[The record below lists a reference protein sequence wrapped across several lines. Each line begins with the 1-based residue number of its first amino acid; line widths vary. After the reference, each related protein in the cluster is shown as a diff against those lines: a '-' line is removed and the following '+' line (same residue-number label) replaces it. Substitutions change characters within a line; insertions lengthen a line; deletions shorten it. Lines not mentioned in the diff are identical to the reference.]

1 MSETEKR
8 LKSNEKELKEL
19 EERRASEVLQLRSAQ
34 ESEIKD
40 ARKKIVDLEASRDAK
55 ILVAKQEMEKLASET
70 KLISD
75 QIGKLVKLREADI
88 AQFDKLCIKSF
99 SENLDKALVYMPFYV
114 ISYDKEIKD
123 RYLIVPPSS
132 MSAIDMS
139 TKLKAVLGR
148 ARIKS
153 FLAPRF
159 RELTSMAENIQTQG
173 QKNSI
178 FAAELKQLGAINNIL
193 VMAWIHDEIDK
204 GLLGLKNQGWLNDKQ
219 YGAVVAGAKATLKPS
234 D

>member
-8 LKSNEKELKEL
+8 LKLNEKELGEL
-19 EERRASEVLQLRSAQ
+19 EERRVSEVLQLKSAQ
-34 ESEIKD
+34 ESEVKD
-40 ARKKIVDLEASRDAK
+40 ARSKIVELEASRDAK
-55 ILVAKQEMEKLASET
+55 ILVTKQEMEKLGSDT

-75 QIGKLVKLREADI
+75 QLGKLVKLREADI
-88 AQFDKLCIKSF
+88 AKFDNLCIKSF
-99 SENLDKALVYMPFYV
+99 SENLDKALVLMPFYV
-114 ISYDKEIKD
+114 ISYDKETKD

-132 MSAIDMS
+132 MSTMDIS

-159 RELTSMAENIQTQG
+159 KELTSMAENIQTQG

-204 GLLGLKNQGWLNDKQ
+204 GLLGLKNQGWLNDKE
-219 YGAVVAGAKATLKPS
+219 YGAVVAGAKAILKPS
-234 D
+234 G